1 MSIRSLGALGLGGL
15 ALASAAVFAA
25 DAPATASEPAGHITG
40 VGGVFIKAHD
50 RKALVAWYRD
60 VLGLP
65 IQPWGGAVLHTDTP
79 QHPPVVAWTAMA
91 ASSTYF
97 APSTSTYMIDY
108 AVDDMDA
115 FVARLA
121 ARGVEILKRTD
132 DPSGR
137 FAWIMD
143 PEGNKIEL
151 WEPKR
156 AATP

>member
-1 MSIRSLGALGLGGL
+1 MTIRSMRAMALV
-15 ALASAAVFAA
+15 ALAMTSAAACAA
-25 DAPATASEPAGHITG
+25 DAPAAASEPAGHITG

-65 IQPWGGAVLHTDTP
+65 IQPWGGAVLHTDAP

-97 APSTSTYMIDY
+97 APSTSAYMIDY

-115 FVARLA
+115 FVARLT

-132 DPSGR
+132 DASGR

-156 AATP
+156 AP

>member
-1 MSIRSLGALGLGGL
+1 MTTRAMWLVGLGAL
-15 ALASAAVFAA
+15 ALAAMARSAPVA
-25 DAPATASEPAGHITG
+25 ASEPAGHITG
-40 VGGVFIKAHD
+40 VGGVFIKAQD

-65 IQPWGGAVLHTDTP
+65 IQPWGGAVLHTDAP

-91 ASSTYF
+91 ASSSYF
-97 APSTSTYMIDY
+97 APSASPYMIDY

-115 FVARLA
+115 FVARLTA
-121 ARGVEILKRTD
+121 KGVAILKRSD
-132 DPSGR
+132 DESGR